1 MISRNKRKYLEREYR
16 AIQLAN
22 NIRRSAPHL
31 SEERITT
38 SVAIHRKLWDR
49 KGGERH
55 LGYTTA
61 SKADK
66 KEYAA
71 FSNYLKQLG
80 EISLD
85 DTLIKRVRLKSLK
98 DWVPTDHAKF
108 KEFCGQASTIMGQS

>member
-22 NIRRSAPHL
+22 SIRRSAPHL

-71 FSNYLKQLG
+71 FSSYLETLG
-80 EISLD
+80 KVALASTFVKRIK
-85 DTLIKRVRLKSLK
+85 LI
-98 DWVPTDHAKF
+98 PF
-108 KEFCGQASTIMGQS
+108 KEWARQ